1 MKMKY
6 RILPAGAA
14 DGMVPF
20 HLIFIDKKDVDD
32 AGLTYLEACQK
43 IADEYKD
50 TCGAVDII
58 DLNAVTVSSDG
69 IMGDAAVVAFA
80 SIDHGK
86 INKDF
91 GFINV
96 SEIPYY
102 QGIVKDEPHMTQ
114 WNSKYYA
121 GKRLYR
127 GPSTEDRGY
136 RNVHNEN
143 MTMTGRIANNNTGSE
158 MMNLVEMSEIL
169 VPCFGMNQIMR
180 NGDLLIGR
188 AGAEVSVGIG
198 MVVREQRG
206 RIFQWSYGAGKT
218 AHNSGEYARTVKSDF
233 PAVAAPKSVH
243 AEYTLR
249 ALECGLVPGQE
260 LGCSP
265 VVLSIAKAGGFPIAF
280 DKIEDRAWIELES
293 VGIHKADLEKPSTP
307 MSREE
312 IIAKADEILPGLPE
326 AKLYKHS
333 EVVEIREIEF

>member
-20 HLIFIDKKDVDD
+20 HLIYIDKKDVDA

-50 TCGAVDII
+50 SFGAVDII
-58 DLNAVTVSSDG
+58 DTNAVTVSSDG

-96 SEIPYY
+96 SETPYY
-102 QGIVKDEPHMTQ
+102 QGILTEEPHMSQ
-114 WNSKYYA
+114 WNTEYYV

-127 GPSTEDRGY
+127 GPNTEDRGY

-158 MMNLVEMSEIL
+158 MMNMVDMTEIL
-169 VPCFGMNQIMR
+169 VPCFGMNQIMK
-180 NGDLLIGR
+180 NGDLLIGP
-188 AGAEVSVGIG
+188 AGPEFSVGIG
-198 MVVREQRG
+198 MVVKEHFG
-206 RIFQWSYGAGKT
+206 RIFNWSYGAGKT
-218 AHNSGEYARTVKSDF
+218 AHNSGLYARTVKSDF

-249 ALECGLVPGQE
+249 ALESGLVPGQE

-265 VVLSIAKAGGFPIAF
+265 VVLSIAKAGGFPIAL

-293 VGIHKADLEKPSTP
+293 VGIRKADLEKPSKP

-312 IIAKADEILPGLPE
+312 IIAKAEEILPGM
-326 AKLYKHS
+326 AQGKLYKNS